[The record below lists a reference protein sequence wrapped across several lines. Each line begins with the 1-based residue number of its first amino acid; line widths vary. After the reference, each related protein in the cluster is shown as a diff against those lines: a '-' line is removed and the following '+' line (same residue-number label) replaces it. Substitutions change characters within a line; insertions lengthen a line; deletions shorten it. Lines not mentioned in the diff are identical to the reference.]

1 MLFAI
6 AQVFLEGKRSINIRI
21 AKHLFKKR
29 CKERV
34 TSGLV
39 RKGRSFP
46 VLEATCFSLLAYS
59 LFGGAGA

>member
-1 MLFAI
+1 MLFCNRPGI
-6 AQVFLEGKRSINIRI
+6 LEGKRSINIRI

-34 TSGLV
+34 TSDLV

-46 VLEATCFSLLAYS
+46 VLEATRFSFPAYS
-59 LFGGAGA
+59 LFEGTGT